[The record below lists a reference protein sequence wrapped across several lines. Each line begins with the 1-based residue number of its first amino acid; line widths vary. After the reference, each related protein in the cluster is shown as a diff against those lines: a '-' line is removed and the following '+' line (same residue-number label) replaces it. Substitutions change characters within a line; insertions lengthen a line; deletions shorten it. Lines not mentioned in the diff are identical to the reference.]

1 MTGIRRLASQPLVH
15 FLLLGSLIFAAYG
28 FISPPPESEPVD
40 ENAEI
45 VVTQQKLQRLV
56 TEFEAVWQRL
66 PTEAEKQT
74 LVASYVRE
82 EVLVR
87 EALKLGLDRDDI
99 VLRRR
104 LVQKMDFLTTAAA
117 RSRKPT
123 EEDLKSYYDANRN
136 AYLRSGRISYE
147 QVFLGSPADE
157 ELAEEVQDRLR
168 QGADPEVLGRQTL
181 LPFRLDMSAR
191 SKIDGV
197 FGDGFYE
204 RIEALPLNE
213 WSGPVQSGYGQHLIR
228 VTQRQSAE
236 YLPFESIRNEVEAD
250 WALRKAEELRDDAYA
265 AMRERYRIVLP
276 ETGQ

>member
-56 TEFEAVWQRL
+56 TEFEAVWQRF
-66 PTEAEKQT
+66 PTEEEKQT

-168 QGADPEVLGRQTL
+168 QGADPEVLGTRTL
-181 LPFRLDMSAR
+181 LPYRLDMSAR

>member
-15 FLLLGSLIFAAYG
+15 FLLLGSHIFAAYG

-66 PTEAEKQT
+66 PTEEEKQT

-168 QGADPEVLGRQTL
+168 QGADPEELGTRTL

>member
-66 PTEAEKQT
+66 PTEEEKQT

-168 QGADPEVLGRQTL
+168 QGADPEALGRQTL

-204 RIEALPLNE
+204 RIGALPLNE

-228 VTQRQSAE
+228 VTRRQSAE